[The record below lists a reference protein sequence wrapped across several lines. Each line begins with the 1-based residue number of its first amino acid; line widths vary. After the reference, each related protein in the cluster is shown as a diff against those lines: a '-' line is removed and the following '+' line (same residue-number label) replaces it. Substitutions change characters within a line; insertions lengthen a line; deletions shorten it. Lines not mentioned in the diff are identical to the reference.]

1 MLGDMV
7 YAEDSSL
14 CKSSEHMG
22 VNSKV
27 GKVFKVVVERFR
39 TLYEGGSRNG
49 IQSEGKSSSDGSKSV
64 SFEGKKDL
72 GLEELDNM

>member
-1 MLGDMV
+1 
-7 YAEDSSL
+7 
-14 CKSSEHMG
+14 MG

-39 TLYEGGSRNG
+39 TLYEGASRNG
-49 IQSEGKSSSDGSKSV
+49 IQSQGKATTDGSKSV

-72 GLEELDNM
+72 GLEELDNMEVGFKVDFYINKQKKWVAG

>member
-1 MLGDMV
+1 MEKRNYIAGDQFDAVCLESCAENKDVKVLGDMV

-39 TLYEGGSRNG
+39 TLYEGASRNS
-49 IQSEGKSSSDGSKSV
+49 I
-64 SFEGKKDL
+64 
-72 GLEELDNM
+72 